1 MNQFKKAKQKALASG
16 HQIENIKD
24 LQTAGVKETGLA
36 IEKNKEL
43 KSAPA
48 QDNNNQKSVE
58 KEDITPSNDLN
69 TNNTIPEIQS
79 ENKLMNTS
87 SIVDNSITK
96 KSDVEHSESLTV
108 TKDVNYTE
116 KNNEI
121 STETSIFKND
131 KISENTNISDIP
143 TDDLSTYNQVDSYI
157 SDTISDT
164 HSQNN
169 ISEYTATSE
178 NNTTEQI
185 LLQNSDDRNA
195 NTPQIQAELVQTNKF
210 IDDSNAS
217 ILSNK
222 EESLIETNSLNIESV
237 GSNIQ
242 PQLNIKDLSY
252 EQPVN
257 NSVQQNTYATS
268 QNVSVPVNPKTINV
282 PVNNQ
287 PHINKIDYN
296 YINHSGVNES
306 IHLHVNEQTEENDIN
321 TTLTGNYI
329 IEQNIPMQ
337 PIYSVPSINNTH
349 ENIDLPYANQ
359 LPQNTP
365 ITSQQYIME
374 QPTPVSNSI
383 NSSTKAISHASSG
396 NNSKQ
401 NSKKNIPNI
410 FAPKNEAKSMRK
422 SLVLKPTSV
431 KIAENYCAKN
441 GGSFNELIQTLL
453 DNFIDEYG
461 L

>member
-24 LQTAGVKETGLA
+24 LQTAGVKETGLPV
-36 IEKNKEL
+36 EKNKEL
-43 KSAPA
+43 KSAPE

-58 KEDITPSNDLN
+58 KEDITSSNDLN

-79 ENKLMNTS
+79 ENKLTNTS
-87 SIVDNSITK
+87 LIIDNSITN

-108 TKDVNYTE
+108 TKDVNYSE
-116 KNNEI
+116 INNEI
-121 STETSIFKND
+121 SAETSVFKND
-131 KISENTNISDIP
+131 EISENTNIPDIP
-143 TDDLSTYNQVDSYI
+143 ADNLSTFNQVNSYI
-157 SDTISDT
+157 SDTVNDT

-169 ISEYTATSE
+169 ILEYTSTNE

-185 LLQNSDDRNA
+185 LLQNSDVINA
-195 NTPQIQAELVQTNKF
+195 NTPQIQAELVQTNKI
-210 IDDSNAS
+210 IDDSNTS
-217 ILSNK
+217 ILLNK
-222 EESLIETNSLNIESV
+222 EESLIETNSLNIKSV
-237 GSNIQ
+237 ESNIQ
-242 PQLNIKDLSY
+242 PQLNIKELSY

-257 NSVQQNTYATS
+257 NGVQQNTYATS
-268 QNVSVPVNPKTINV
+268 HNVSVPVNPETINV

-306 IHLHVNEQTEENDIN
+306 IHLHVNEQKEENNIN

-329 IEQNIPMQ
+329 VEQNIPMQ
-337 PIYSVPSINNTH
+337 PVYSVPSINNTQ
-349 ENIDLPYANQ
+349 ENIDLSYSNQ

-374 QPTPVSNSI
+374 QPTSISNSI
-383 NSSTKAISHASSG
+383 NSSTKATSHASSG